1 MYELLKKL
9 FPICRSITGD
19 GVRETL
25 KILKEECPLLKTYEV
40 PSGTKVYDW
49 IVPKEWNIKDAWI
62 KNPEGEKI
70 IDFKQNNLHVLGYST
85 PVHKKVS
92 LEDLLKIIYT
102 LPEQPDLI
110 PYITS
115 YYKERYGFCMSE
127 NQKQNL
133 KNGEYEIFI
142 DSELKDGFL
151 TYGEII
157 IPGKTEKEVLL
168 STYICHPS
176 MANNELSGP
185 IVTIELAKWLSGK
198 ENKYTYRIVFAPETI
213 GSITYLSRNYEK
225 MKENTVAGYV
235 LTCLGD
241 EKNYSYLASR
251 YGDTLADRAALCA
264 LKHYVEDFKVYSF
277 LDRGSDERQ
286 YCSPGINLPVCSVM
300 RTRYGD
306 YPEYHTSGDDLN
318 LVTPKGLE
326 GGYNIYKK
334 IIEIIEN
341 NSKYIVTT
349 PCEPQLGKRGLYPTI
364 STKNTT
370 MIVQDITNILAYCDG
385 KNDLIDLCK
394 IGNINPQRCI
404 EIVNKLKEAN
414 LLEEVNENI

>member
-19 GVRETL
+19 GVRKTL
-25 KILKEECPLLKTYEV
+25 EILKEECPLLKTYEV

-49 IVPKEWNIKDAWI
+49 TVPKEWNIKDAWI
-62 KNPEGEKI
+62 KNSKGEKI

-92 LEDLLKIIYT
+92 LKELLEILYT

-110 PYITS
+110 PYVTS

-133 KNGEYEIFI
+133 KNDEYEIFI

-185 IVTIELAKWLSGK
+185 VVAIELAKWLSGK
-198 ENKYTYRIVFAPETI
+198 KNKYTYRIIFVPETI
-213 GSITYLSRNYEK
+213 GSITYLSKNYKK

-251 YGDTLADRAALCA
+251 YGETLADRAALCA
-264 LKHYVEDFKVYSF
+264 LKHYVENFKTYSF

-286 YCSPGINLPVCSVM
+286 YCSPGIDLPVCSVM
-300 RTRYGD
+300 RTKYGE
-306 YPEYHTSGDDLN
+306 YPEYHTSGDNLN
-318 LVTPKGLE
+318 LVTLKGLE
-326 GGYNIYKK
+326 EGVHIYKK

-341 NSKYIVTT
+341 NSKYVVNT

-364 STKNTT
+364 STKNTQT
-370 MIVQDITNILAYCDG
+370 LVEDILNILVYCDG
-385 KNDLIDLCK
+385 KNDLIDLCD
-394 IGNINPQRCI
+394 ITNISPQLCI
-404 EIVNKLKEAN
+404 QTINKLKQAN
-414 LLEEVNENI
+414 LLEEINENI

>member
-185 IVTIELAKWLSGK
+185 IITIELAKWLSGK